1 MSVTHSIGVVTQ
13 LERWNDKFGRRY
25 LRKDILV
32 DEHGNIH
39 DVQEPEMK
47 KQKQSII
54 TMGNNYFVE
63 RDDLTQMAEIIHT
76 SIRGP
81 EGIGAH

>member
-1 MSVTHSIGVVTQ
+1 MTKNDEAAPLIGGRSEGRGDDGMSVTHSIGVVTQ

-47 KQKQSII
+47 K
-54 TMGNNYFVE
+54 
-63 RDDLTQMAEIIHT
+63 
-76 SIRGP
+76 
-81 EGIGAH
+81 